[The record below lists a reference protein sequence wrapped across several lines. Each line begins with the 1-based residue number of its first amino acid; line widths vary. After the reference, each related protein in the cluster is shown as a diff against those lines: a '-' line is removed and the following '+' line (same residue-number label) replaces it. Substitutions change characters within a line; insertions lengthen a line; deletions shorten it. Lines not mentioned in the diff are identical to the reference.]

1 MFSCFLRRGASFS
14 ARLTCAA
21 LMLTLVG
28 MASSVSAASYTYHHR
43 VMGLAAAPVALPEQP
58 AAPLLPSDPYW
69 ASTILAINAEN
80 GLTDVSG
87 HTAMTVMG
95 SAAASPAQKKFGSYS
110 LSVGGG
116 TSYLR
121 LPAMF
126 MVETLSAPAW
136 TIEFFFNTTHT
147 VGEQFILSQGSYGS
161 NHQFGLIMDSG
172 TSFLVVSSSSG
183 NWRVNS
189 PPLSAGTWYHV
200 ALVMDKGVNSLY
212 LNGVLLGSTPK
223 AFSLSSV
230 NPVTLGTSTFN
241 NPAYA
246 PFSGYLDDFRV
257 TKAARYT
264 STFTVP
270 TETFPTR

>member
-1 MFSCFLRRGASFS
+1 
-14 ARLTCAA
+14 
-21 LMLTLVG
+21 
-28 MASSVSAASYTYHHR
+28 
-43 VMGLAAAPVALPEQP
+43 
-58 AAPLLPSDPYW
+58 
-69 ASTILAINAEN
+69 
-80 GLTDVSG
+80 
-87 HTAMTVMG
+87 
-95 SAAASPAQKKFGSYS
+95 
-110 LSVGGG
+110 
-116 TSYLR
+116 
-121 LPAMF
+121 MF

-172 TSFLVVSSSSG
+172 TSFLVVSSSG